1 MTRMS
6 RYVYYYKYSKEARE
20 VISLAREEALRLRHR
35 LIGTE
40 HLLLSMLRL
49 SHPLIESLFVSLNT
63 SPAGILQALDF
74 VIGRGRRALVSDPV
88 LSTAARATLARAEEA
103 ALAAQAD
110 LVGIEHVLLGMLD
123 ERDGIVMGVLESL
136 NIYPELVRHQL
147 RVLTVKGYEHLVSSI
162 KYRELYDNTPAL
174 NLVSRDLTLEALNN
188 QLDPLIGREAEL
200 ERTMQILSRRAKNNP
215 VLIGPSGVGKTAI
228 TEGLACRVI
237 QGKVPE
243 SLLHCRVVALD
254 LGLLTLGTKFRGDF
268 EERLKAILHEIS
280 LVSNIIIVVE
290 ELHTLLRT
298 GATEGSLDA
307 ANLFKP
313 LLARGI
319 LHCIGTATL
328 NEYRKIIEEDPALE
342 RRFQPVF
349 VNETS
354 KQETLRILY
363 GLRARY
369 EEFHQV
375 TIKDEALH
383 AAVRLSSRYIQGRHQ
398 PDNALDLIDETASRI
413 CVRRSVAPENV
424 RRLRAEMAHLQREKE
439 LAISERD
446 FAQAASFLKEERR
459 ARQELHQAERKW
471 QLFHQQE
478 RPDMYERDIAELVA
492 SRTGLPLG
500 SLSQEERLH
509 LLNLEQDLHKLVVG
523 QDTAV
528 SAVARA
534 MRRWYAH
541 VSDERRPTGSFLFV
555 GPTGVGKTEL
565 ARALAIV
572 LFGDER
578 ALLKLDMSEF
588 MEYHQVSRLL
598 GAPVGYVGHDQAGQL
613 TEAIRRRP
621 YSIVLFDE
629 IEKAHTKI
637 VDILLQILEDG
648 CLTDAHGQ
656 TVSFKQAVIII
667 TSNLGTSHQAPAL
680 LSFVPAQKAATSPPN
695 QAHMNQRIALAL
707 RETFRPELLNRI
719 DEIVTFHALQ
729 SKHVRQIVDLM
740 VARVQRQL
748 AEQAICLRITDAACA
763 FLAKEGYDVVYGAR
777 QLRRTVQVL
786 LEDKLAEAIL
796 LGTCHAGDIVEVNA
810 CNEQQLQ
817 LRVSAYEGQHVA

>member
-6 RYVYYYKYSKEARE
+6 KYVYYYKYSKEARE

-40 HLLLSMLRL
+40 HLFLSMLRL
-49 SHPLIESLFVSLNT
+49 NHPLIESLFVSLNT
-63 SPAGILQALDF
+63 SSAGILQALDF

-88 LSTAARATLARAEEA
+88 LSTAARATLARAEEV
-103 ALAAQAD
+103 ALVTQAD

-123 ERDGIVMGVLESL
+123 ERDGIVMGVLENL
-136 NIYPELVRHQL
+136 NIYPELVRYQL

-228 TEGLACRVI
+228 AEGLACRVI

-243 SLLHCRVVALD
+243 SLLHCRVVALN

-268 EERLKAILHEIS
+268 EERLKSILHEMS
-280 LVSNIIIVVE
+280 LVSNIIIVIE
-290 ELHTLLRT
+290 ELHALLQT

-328 NEYRKIIEEDPALE
+328 DEYRKIIEGDPALE
-342 RRFQPVF
+342 RRFQPVS
-349 VNETS
+349 VNETNE
-354 KQETLRILY
+354 QETLRILY
-363 GLRARY
+363 GLRSRY

-398 PDNALDLIDETASRI
+398 PDNALDLIDEAASRI
-413 CVRRSVAPENV
+413 CVRRSIAPENV

-459 ARQELHQAERKW
+459 TRQELHQAERKW

-478 RPDMYERDIAELVA
+478 RPGMYERDVTELVA

-500 SLSQEERLH
+500 SLSQEERQH
-509 LLNLEQDLHKLVVG
+509 LLNLEQDLHKLVIG

-534 MRRWYAH
+534 MRRWRAR
-541 VSDERRPTGSFLFV
+541 VGDEHRPIGSFLFV

-565 ARALAIV
+565 ARALAIA

-588 MEYHQVSRLL
+588 MEYHQISRLL
-598 GAPVGYVGHDQAGQL
+598 GTPAGYVGHDQAGQL

-656 TVSFKQAVIII
+656 TVSFKQAVVII
-667 TSNLGTSHQAPAL
+667 TSNLGTSHQTPAP
-680 LSFVPAQKAATSPPN
+680 LSFVPAQKAVTSSPD
-695 QAHMNQRIALAL
+695 QAHMNRRIALAL

-719 DEIVTFHALQ
+719 DEIVTFHVLQ

-748 AEQAICLRITDAACA
+748 AEQAIDLRITDAACA
-763 FLAKEGYDVVYGAR
+763 FLAKEGYDVVYGAK

-796 LGTCHAGDIVEVNA
+796 LGTCHPGDIVEVNA
-810 CNEQQLQ
+810 CNEQQIQ
-817 LRVSAYEGQHVA
+817 LRVITYEGQHVA

>member
-1 MTRMS
+1 MTRMNK
-6 RYVYYYKYSKEARE
+6 YVYYKYSKEARE
-20 VISLAREEALRLRHR
+20 VIALAREEALRLRHR

-49 SHPLIESLFVSLNT
+49 NHPLIESLFVSLNT
-63 SPAGILQALDF
+63 STTGILQALDF
-74 VIGRGRRALVSDPV
+74 VIGRGRRALVSEPV
-88 LSTAARATLARAEEA
+88 LSVAARATLARAEEA

-110 LVGIEHVLLGMLD
+110 LIGIEHVLLGMLD
-123 ERDGIVMGVLESL
+123 EHDGIVMSVLESL
-136 NIYPELVRHQL
+136 NIYPELVRRQL
-147 RVLTVKGYEHLVSSI
+147 RVLTVRGYQHLVSSI
-162 KYRELYDNTPAL
+162 KYRELYDSTPAL
-174 NLVSRDLTLEALNN
+174 NRVSRDLTLEALNN

-200 ERTMQILSRRAKNNP
+200 EHTMQILSRRAKNNP

-228 TEGLACRVI
+228 AEGFASCVI
-237 QGKVPE
+237 QRKVPE

-268 EERLKAILHEIS
+268 EERLKTILHEIA
-280 LVSNIIIVVE
+280 LASNIILVIE
-290 ELHTLLRT
+290 ELHALLQT

-307 ANLFKP
+307 ANVFKP
-313 LLARGI
+313 LLSRGT
-319 LHCIGTATL
+319 LRCIGTATL
-328 NEYRKIIEEDPALE
+328 DEYRKIIEEDAALE
-342 RRFQPVF
+342 RRFQPVL
-349 VNETS
+349 VHETS
-354 KQETLRILY
+354 AQETLCILY
-363 GLRARY
+363 GLRSRY

-383 AAVRLSSRYIQGRHQ
+383 AAVRLSSRYIQDRHQ
-398 PDNALDLIDETASRI
+398 PDNALDLIDEAASRI

-424 RRLRAEMAHLQREKE
+424 RRLRAEMARLQREKE
-439 LAISERD
+439 LAIAERS

-459 ARQELHQAERKW
+459 TRRELHQAEQEW
-471 QLFHQQE
+471 QLFHRQE
-478 RPDMYERDIAELVA
+478 RPDVDEHDIAELVA

-500 SLSQEERLH
+500 SLSQEERRH
-509 LLNLEQDLHKLVVG
+509 LLNLEQDLHKLVIG
-523 QDTAV
+523 QNTAV

-534 MRRWYAH
+534 IRRWYAR
-541 VSDERRPTGSFLFV
+541 VSDERRPIGSFLFV

-565 ARALAIV
+565 ARALAIA

-598 GAPVGYVGHDQAGQL
+598 GTPAGYVGHDQAGQL
-613 TEAIRRRP
+613 TETVRRRP

-656 TVSFKQAVIII
+656 MVSFKQTIIII
-667 TSNLGTSHQAPAL
+667 TSNLGTTHQMPAL
-680 LSFVPAQKAATSPPN
+680 LSFVPAHKVATSPPD
-695 QAHMNQRIALAL
+695 QAYTNQRIALVL
-707 RETFRPELLNRI
+707 RETFHPELLNRI
-719 DEIVTFHALQ
+719 DEIVTFHRLY
-729 SKHVRQIVDLM
+729 SKQVRQIVDLM

-748 AEQAICLRITDAACA
+748 AEQAICLHVTAAA
-763 FLAKEGYDVVYGAR
+763 RTFLAEKGYDVVYGAR
-777 QLRRTVQVL
+777 HLRRTVQVL

-796 LGTCHAGDIVEVNA
+796 LGRCHAGDKVEVNA
-810 CNEQQLQ
+810 CNEQHLQ
-817 LRVSAYEGQHVA
+817 LRVYTYEGQHVA

>member
-6 RYVYYYKYSKEARE
+6 KYVYYYKYSKEARE
-20 VISLAREEALRLRHR
+20 VISLAREEVLRLRHR

-49 SHPLIESLFVSLNT
+49 NHPLIESLFVSLNT
-63 SPAGILQALDF
+63 SPAEILQALDF
-74 VIGRGRRALVSDPV
+74 VIGRGRRALVSEPV
-88 LSTAARATLARAEEA
+88 LSAAARATLARAEEA

-136 NIYPELVRHQL
+136 DIYPELVRHQL
-147 RVLTVKGYEHLVSSI
+147 QVLAVKGYEHLVSSI
-162 KYRELYDNTPAL
+162 KYRESYDNTPAL

-228 TEGLACRVI
+228 AEGLACRII

-243 SLLHCRVVALD
+243 SLLQCRIVALD

-268 EERLKAILHEIS
+268 EERLKAILHEMS
-280 LVSNIIIVVE
+280 LISNIIILIE
-290 ELHTLLRT
+290 ELHALLQT

-319 LHCIGTATL
+319 LRCIGTATL
-328 NEYRKIIEEDPALE
+328 DEYRKIIEEDPALE

-349 VNETS
+349 VNETNE
-354 KQETLRILY
+354 QETLRILY
-363 GLRARY
+363 GLRSRY

-398 PDNALDLIDETASRI
+398 PDNALDLIDEAASRI

-424 RRLRAEMAHLQREKE
+424 RRLRAEMAYLQREKE
-439 LAISERD
+439 LAIAERD

-459 ARQELHQAERKW
+459 TRQELHQAEQKW

-478 RPDMYERDIAELVA
+478 RPGMYERDIAELVA

-509 LLNLEQDLHKLVVG
+509 LLNLEQDLHKLVIG

-528 SAVARA
+528 GAVASAV
-534 MRRWYAH
+534 RRWHAR
-541 VSDERRPTGSFLFV
+541 VSDERRPIGSFLFV

-565 ARALAIV
+565 ARALAIA

-588 MEYHQVSRLL
+588 MEYHQISRLL
-598 GAPVGYVGHDQAGQL
+598 GTPAGYVGHDQAGQL

-648 CLTDAHGQ
+648 CLTDTHGQ
-656 TVSFKQAVIII
+656 TVSFKQAIIII

-680 LSFVPAQKAATSPPN
+680 LSFVPAQKEAASPPD
-695 QAHMNQRIALAL
+695 QAHMDQHIALAL
-707 RETFRPELLNRI
+707 RETFRPELLDRI

-729 SKHVRQIVDLM
+729 SKHIRQIVDLM

-748 AEQAICLRITDAACA
+748 AEQAICLRVTDAARA

-777 QLRRTVQVL
+777 QLRRTVQML

-810 CNEQQLQ
+810 YNEQQLQ
-817 LRVSAYEGQHVA
+817 MRVSAYKSQHVA

>member
-6 RYVYYYKYSKEARE
+6 KYVFYYKYSKEARE
-20 VISLAREEALRLRHR
+20 VISLAREEALQLRHR

-40 HLLLSMLRL
+40 HLLLGMLRL

-63 SPAGILQALDF
+63 SSVGILQALDF
-74 VIGRGRRALVSDPV
+74 VIGRGRRALVSEPV
-88 LSTAARATLARAEEA
+88 LSVAARATLARAEEA

-110 LVGIEHVLLGMLD
+110 LVGIEHLLLGMID
-123 ERDGIVMGVLESL
+123 ERDGIVMSVLESL

-147 RVLTVKGYEHLVSSI
+147 RVLAVKGYEHLVSSI

-188 QLDPLIGREAEL
+188 QLDPLVGREAEL

-215 VLIGPSGVGKTAI
+215 VLIGPPGVGKTAI
-228 TEGLACRVI
+228 AEGLACHVI

-268 EERLKAILHEIS
+268 EERLKTILHEIS
-280 LVSNIIIVVE
+280 LISNIIIVIE
-290 ELHTLLRT
+290 ELHALLQT
-298 GATEGSLDA
+298 GAAEGSLDA

-328 NEYRKIIEEDPALE
+328 DEYRKIIEEDPALE

-349 VNETS
+349 VDETNE
-354 KQETLRILY
+354 QETLRILY
-363 GLRARY
+363 GLRSCY

-398 PDNALDLIDETASRI
+398 PDNALDLIDEAASRI

-424 RRLRAEMAHLQREKE
+424 RWLRAEMAHLQREKE
-439 LAISERD
+439 LAIAERD

-459 ARQELHQAERKW
+459 TRQELHQAEQKW
-471 QLFHQQE
+471 QLVHQQE

-509 LLNLEQDLHKLVVG
+509 LLNLEQDLHKLVIGQNAAVG
-523 QDTAV
+523 
-528 SAVARA
+528 AVARA
-534 MRRWYAH
+534 MRRWHAR
-541 VSDERRPTGSFLFV
+541 VSDERRPIGSFLFV

-565 ARALAIV
+565 ARALAIA

-588 MEYHQVSRLL
+588 IEYHQVSRLL

-656 TVSFKQAVIII
+656 TVSFKQTIIII
-667 TSNLGTSHQAPAL
+667 TSNLGTSHQEPAL
-680 LSFVPAQKAATSPPN
+680 LSFVPAQKAATFPPD
-695 QAHMNQRIALAL
+695 QAPMNQRIALAL

-748 AEQAICLRITDAACA
+748 AERAICLRITDAARA

-796 LGTCHAGDIVEVNA
+796 LGTCHAGDIVEVSA